1 MKARDVITVW
11 SLVLILAAGP
21 ALSVSQHFVYSDS
34 PFLSNSL
41 QSQRAESLLA
51 QYFPNFTS
59 NASTI
64 YVIFKDNGTH
74 YQQLEEAASLLPHSH
89 ILTPNDLE
97 HSINSTQSA
106 VIKQVVLQSTSNLT
120 KFYLLVHQLYL
131 RLNQTREQFLQNLSQ
146 VVQDANL
153 TFSVGERLA
162 QLSSGS
168 NYSAA
173 YEELSPQLNGIQLK
187 ILEMIYGNLTIYGN
201 PERAAAQVGASYFHQ
216 PLLGK
221 LGFSNYTNQSLIA
234 SLLPNGGI
242 YHLNTPDAFSTF
254 IGRELGVKVNTQ
266 LMLDPSL
273 IQYAALNATQ
283 GYFPPLQF
291 RSDGFSLYEVQVPSN
306 ESLNSVEAFMQK
318 LPDAYVTGHLPI
330 YAESAFT
337 TSSELEIIDLI
348 TVISVSILLIVLLRA
363 LVPILT
369 LIVTAGAALDLAYGL
384 TFISSLFG
392 YRIYYISGFVIAP
405 IVFGLTVDYSILFLY
420 RYLEEIRSNRDPL
433 TRARKST
440 TRTILMSGVS
450 VALGFSSFVL
460 TPSSLLKNIGLAL
473 LLAAISSLLTSL
485 TFYPTLLSLIRPK
498 YLSFP
503 RKEIPS
509 PQDVRQEYLVTVSKF
524 AVKRKWLIVGVM
536 VLITIG
542 SLMVIL
548 SHPTNVSVGEIV
560 PPGSEV
566 IKGEDTLSQL
576 YNYSQLYALTT
587 SSTQARNITDL
598 LLSNGAWVYGPYSL
612 GRNATTLG
620 KSIFYSHGYY
630 LIEAL
635 VPGSVFSNGAVEI
648 TSKVIGLGLVG
659 GANAQRI
666 DIVNQTVFDYFHYT
680 LPLTI
685 ALVVV
690 YLLLVMRSA
699 ITPPRL
705 AATILVSSVI
715 GVAAMKLTFRSVYW
729 LSPLIVFALMFSL
742 GIDYDVFL
750 VSRVMEEE
758 GDEEERILK
767 AVKVTGLVITA
778 AGLILGA
785 AFLSLMAA
793 DVRFLVE
800 IGMGVGFSVLLD
812 TFVVRTIF
820 VPAVMSILKK
830 YNWWPKRVRS
840 S

>member
-1 MKARDVITVW
+1 
-11 SLVLILAAGP
+11 
-21 ALSVSQHFVYSDS
+21 
-34 PFLSNSL
+34 
-41 QSQRAESLLA
+41 
-51 QYFPNFTS
+51 
-59 NASTI
+59 
-64 YVIFKDNGTH
+64 
-74 YQQLEEAASLLPHSH
+74 
-89 ILTPNDLE
+89 
-97 HSINSTQSA
+97 
-106 VIKQVVLQSTSNLT
+106 
-120 KFYLLVHQLYL
+120 
-131 RLNQTREQFLQNLSQ
+131 
-146 VVQDANL
+146 
-153 TFSVGERLA
+153 
-162 QLSSGS
+162 
-168 NYSAA
+168 
-173 YEELSPQLNGIQLK
+173 
-187 ILEMIYGNLTIYGN
+187 
-201 PERAAAQVGASYFHQ
+201 
-216 PLLGK
+216 
-221 LGFSNYTNQSLIA
+221 
-234 SLLPNGGI
+234 
-242 YHLNTPDAFSTF
+242 
-254 IGRELGVKVNTQ
+254 
-266 LMLDPSL
+266 MLDPSL

-778 AGLILGA
+778 AGLILGV